1 MELTIA
7 VGSNEYSAARPSC
20 HPELLFEEVG
30 SLYAVAMDG
39 GVDLLL
45 VGLPS
50 LPQLF
55 VGLTV
60 FPASAECRQDCRRQ
74 EATVSACLEALIE
87 IIWKPCSFA

>member
-1 MELTIA
+1 MELAVA
-7 VGSNEYSAARPSC
+7 VGANENGAALPSC
-20 HPELLFEEVG
+20 HPKLLLEEVG

-50 LPQLF
+50 LLQLF

>member
-1 MELTIA
+1 MELAIA
-7 VGSNEYSAARPSC
+7 VGANEYSAALPSC
-20 HPELLFEEVG
+20 HPKLLLEEVG

-50 LPQLF
+50 LLQLF

-60 FPASAECRQDCRRQ
+60 FPASAERWQDCRRQ
-74 EATVSACLEALIE
+74 EATVSAGLEGLIE
-87 IIWKPCSFA
+87 IIWKPCNFA

>member
-1 MELTIA
+1 MELA
-7 VGSNEYSAARPSC
+7 VAVSANEHSAALPSC
-20 HPELLFEEVG
+20 HPKLLLEEVG

-50 LPQLF
+50 LLQLF

-60 FPASAECRQDCRRQ
+60 FPASAECRQDCRCQ
-74 EATVSACLEALIE
+74 EATLSACLESI
-87 IIWKPCSFA
+87 